1 MEEDIQNYSPTFMYR
16 GTPCMSQSTPEILR
30 FQHIPPL
37 VFPLQSIPL
46 RKFFFFLHKSYMQI
60 TSKRGKV

>member
-1 MEEDIQNYSPTFMYR
+1 MEEDIHNYSPTFKYR

-37 VFPLQSIPL
+37 IFPLQSIPL
-46 RKFFFFLHKSYMQI
+46 RKFFFLHKSYIQI
-60 TSKRGKV
+60 TTKRGKV